1 VRYTD
6 IVKKL
11 IALILILVLNSCF
24 VFAGTIKTDVL
35 VIGNGVSAVSAAI
48 QSSRSKLKTVLLV
61 KGAWLEA
68 MQDKGMV
75 TVATNNK
82 LPSGLWGEFRRQV
95 NQLYRATPGYDTSYY
110 APLKFET
117 FAGAGILKKIA
128 DTSQRLV
135 VKLNASF
142 TAVEK
147 DGTGWKVTY
156 THDGRTDYIKAKALV
171 DATETAE
178 VVAAAG
184 ATLPSHTVYADNLY
198 RTSIATGDDLLSQ
211 GLTNTQTTYP
221 GTPPNYVPMS
231 ALVVKDAEN
240 LFITDKALM
249 ANASLP
255 LQMAIGQGVGTMAA
269 YCAFFKTTTKN
280 LKVRI
285 IQGELLDFKG
295 YLLPFDDVNPTDRYF
310 KAIQQIAATGL
321 LKGKQQVKD
330 NRAQFLFM
338 PDSLVS
344 TDEIKPVLTEI
355 YSRAFIWFNNT
366 KPAAQFTVGNLL
378 SFISEITL
386 SEPKSFRITMQK
398 DWKTRYKFDTDFD
411 LDRPVK
417 RREFAILAN
426 QFLNPFARTVD
437 LNGRMVN

>member
-1 VRYTD
+1 VRYKD

-11 IALILILVLNSCF
+11 ISLILPLLIHSCF
-24 VFAGTIKTDVL
+24 VFAQTIKTDVL
-35 VIGNGVSAVSAAI
+35 VIGNGPSAVSAAI

-75 TVATNNK
+75 TVNANSK
-82 LPSGLWGEFRRQV
+82 LPSGLWGEFRRHV
-95 NQLYRATPGYDTSYY
+95 NQLYKANPGYDTAYS
-110 APLKFET
+110 APLKFEP

-135 VKLNASF
+135 VKLNAPY
-142 TAVEK
+142 TTVEK

-156 THDGRTDYIKAKALV
+156 THDGRSDYVKAKTLI
-171 DATETAE
+171 DATETGE
-178 VVAAAG
+178 IVKAAG
-184 ATLPSHTVYADNLY
+184 ATIPAPPVFGDNLY
-198 RTSIATGDDLLSQ
+198 RTAISTGDDLL
-211 GLTNTQTTYP
+211 GTGTQAY
-221 GTPPNYVPMS
+221 YIPMN
-231 ALVVKDAEN
+231 ALVVKDADN
-240 LFITDKALM
+240 LFITDKALT
-249 ANASLP
+249 ATATLP
-255 LQMAIGQGVGTMAA
+255 MQLAIGQGAGTMAA
-269 YCAFFKTTTKN
+269 YCAFFKTTTKK
-280 LKVRI
+280 LQVRI

-295 YLLPFDDVNPTDRYF
+295 YLLPFADVNPTDRYF
-310 KAIQQIAATGL
+310 KAVQQIAATGL
-321 LKGKQQVKD
+321 LKGTKRVKD
-330 NRAQFLFM
+330 NQVQYLFM
-338 PDSLVS
+338 PDSAVTTS
-344 TDEIKPVLTEI
+344 EIKPVLTEI

-366 KPAAQFTVGNLL
+366 QPAAQFTVGNLL

-386 SEPKSFRITMQK
+386 SEPKSFRVTLQK
-398 DWKTRYKFDTDFD
+398 DWKNKYKFDTEFD